1 MRKTKRKTFMKKL
14 VLVLIAFWGIHWAIA
29 QEKCASHTYEQEL
42 REKYPQ
48 QFGTKEQFETWLAEK
63 IAERKRLGNAARTGP
78 YTVPVIIHVIY
89 NNASI
94 AVSNNSPNIPY
105 GQAVSQIRVLNEDY
119 RKTNPDFS
127 TNVRAVF
134 QSKAG
139 TMDITFVPAT
149 KDPNG
154 NWLVEPGVER
164 INGEARFN
172 KESWSVNEC
181 NSILKPQTYW
191 DPQKYFNIWVVK
203 FSGIND
209 TGLFGYAQFPSIS
222 PAWGTTPGADN
233 TDGVVLNWRAT
244 GSNYDA
250 MGNPLSTPYVSTSN
264 LICSNCDKGR
274 TATHEVG
281 HWLGLRHIWGDTDG
295 SGCSNPNSNDYCTD
309 TPYQNGPTST
319 GPCGSPNTCPT
330 LEPEYGNADV
340 VDQRENYMDYSS
352 DGCMGMFTTQQVA
365 RMEAVMDNS
374 PNRASLTTSANI
386 AAVAPTRPNGLY
398 VGIYSNRTQIMEGDN
413 VNFYQLVQAESVPN
427 PTTYTWNFDIDGLG
441 GVSPATF
448 SGATPPAVTFN
459 KAGTY
464 KVRLTIS
471 NGTNTAQS
479 NIINIEVGLKAPS
492 NLQFLDATGS
502 GSNLATADVAKLKW
516 NDNSNS
522 EDNYIIERKK
532 NTEPI
537 SAFTTI
543 ATLPSN
549 TTTYDDNFATNPS
562 IISGEKYNYRVKAVK
577 GSLEGSISGTIRLD
591 KVTALDE
598 TPLAQQIGVYP
609 NPARNSFVVNLQG
622 IQVQQARL
630 QLYNPIGQAIVEQ
643 ITENGQA
650 HFSVESLPKG
660 MYILKIHTEKGIAVK
675 RLSVQ

>member
-1 MRKTKRKTFMKKL
+1 MKKL
-14 VLVLIAFWGIHWAIA
+14 LLTFIALWGLHWAMA
-29 QEKCASHTYEQEL
+29 QEKCASHIEEQEL

-63 IAERKRLGNAARTGP
+63 IAERKRFGNAARTGP

-105 GQAVSQIRVLNEDY
+105 GQAASQIRVLNEDY
-119 RKTNPDFS
+119 QKTNPDFS
-127 TNVRAVF
+127 TVVRAVF
-134 QSKAG
+134 QPKAG
-139 TMDITFVPAT
+139 SMDITFVPAT

-172 KESWSVNEC
+172 KESWSRTEC

-203 FSGIND
+203 FSGGD
-209 TGLFGYAQFPSIS
+209 DMGLFGYAQFPSIS

-250 MGNPLSTPYVSTSN
+250 MGNPLSTPYVSASN

-281 HWLGLRHIWGDTDG
+281 HWLGLRHIWGDV
-295 SGCSNPNSNDYCTD
+295 SGCGNANHDDYCTD
-309 TPYQNGPTST
+309 TPDQSGSSPIGACS
-319 GPCGSPNTCPT
+319 SPNTCTT
-330 LEPEYGNADV
+330 LETEYSNTDV
-340 VDQRENYMDYSS
+340 PDQRENYMDYSS
-352 DGCMGMFTTQQVA
+352 DACMGMFSLQQVA

-374 PNRASLTTSANI
+374 PNRASLTTPANI
-386 AAVAPTRPNGLY
+386 AAVAPTRPTGLY
-398 VGIYSNRTQIMEGDN
+398 VSIYGSRTQIIEGDN
-413 VNFYQLVQAESVPN
+413 INFYQLSQAEGVPN
-427 PTTYTWNFDIDGLG
+427 PTSYSWNFDVDGLG

-459 KAGTY
+459 KVGTY

-471 NGTNTAQS
+471 NGSNTAQS
-479 NIINIEVGLKAPS
+479 NVININIGLRAPS
-492 NLQFLDATGS
+492 ALQFLDVVNPGPNAKS
-502 GSNLATADVAKLKW
+502 VDVAKLKW

-522 EDNYIIERKK
+522 EDNYVIERKK
-532 NTEPI
+532 NTEPN
-537 SAFTTI
+537 SAFAVI
-543 ATLPSN
+543 ATLPANS
-549 TTTYDDNFATNPS
+549 TTYNDNFANNNA
-562 IISGEKYNYRVKAVK
+562 IESGQRYNYRVKAVK
-577 GSLEGSISGTIRLD
+577 GTLEGSVTGSIILER
-591 KVTALDE
+591 VTALDE
-598 TPLAQQIGVYP
+598 TPLAREIGLYP
-609 NPARNSFVVNLQG
+609 NPAQNSFIVDLKG
-622 IQVQQARL
+622 IQVQEARL
-630 QLYNPIGQAIVEQ
+630 VLYSSLGQIVSEQ
-643 ITENGQA
+643 TTRSSEA
-650 HFSVESLPKG
+650 TFSVERLPKG
-660 MYILKIHTEKGIAVK
+660 MYLLKIYTEKGVAVK